1 MVFSCHDCKWLANH
15 VWGFQ
20 SELEWS
26 GLLHERCPRCWSK
39 VGLVTLSFSSVTDGN
54 GARMCVCACS
64 LARSWARS
72 IMHSGSSRVRSSA
85 VPTPTTVSCLP
96 GIWIIPIIGTCNI
109 CPGKQFSLYV
119 LILAATS
126 LFLFASSTWWAPLFN
141 LKVMCSRAPL
151 WSYEKLSRERSA
163 SLIPPHGFSVLSVRS

>member
-20 SELEWS
+20 SELAWS

-54 GARMCVCACS
+54 G
-64 LARSWARS
+64 S

-109 CPGKQFSLYV
+109 CQGKQFSLYV

-126 LFLFASSTWWAPLFN
+126 SFLFASCTWWAPLFN